1 MRQRRLCV
9 GGDFCLVLKDGWGL
23 ARRGKERGQGG
34 GESKG
39 RVWGE
44 LCGVVLRGLVW
55 LEQRLKCRVD
65 TGLGRR
71 EPSNGGSLNS
81 RQGVWTPCGGTETGL
96 LLEGEMSRRGQDSE
110 RCLLHLSEIRWAPL
124 SAVACCHPA
133 TFSADSAQC
142 RNGYIW
148 GSSWAHH

>member
-1 MRQRRLCV
+1 MLGGLLGSVSFSLVHQRRLCV

-23 ARRGKERGQGG
+23 ARRGKEHGRGG

-44 LCGVVLRGLVW
+44 LCGVVLSGLVW
-55 LEQRLKCRVD
+55 LERRLKFRVE

-96 LLEGEMSRRGQDSE
+96 LLEGEISRMGGRTQKDVSCTSLE
-110 RCLLHLSEIRWAPL
+110 
-124 SAVACCHPA
+124 
-133 TFSADSAQC
+133 
-142 RNGYIW
+142 
-148 GSSWAHH
+148 